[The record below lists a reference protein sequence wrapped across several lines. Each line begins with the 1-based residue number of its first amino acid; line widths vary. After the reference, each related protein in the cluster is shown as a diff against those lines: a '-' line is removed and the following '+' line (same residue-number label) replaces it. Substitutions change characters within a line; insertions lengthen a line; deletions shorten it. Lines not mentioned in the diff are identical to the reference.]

1 MITALTIDLDS
12 ACDARPG
19 GDLDSSPGDSGS
31 PTGLTLGVA
40 CERLDGDR
48 HRYRYWVHLDG
59 QELARGDD
67 LRGGASHAAN
77 HPQMMVTLIGFLLAD
92 AESYA
97 THQMGRRG
105 EDPPDGYLFGADV
118 AERAYLLAED
128 LSLAREELDAHR

>member
-12 ACDARPG
+12 ACDACPG

-40 CERLDGDR
+40 WERLDGDR

-67 LRGGASHAAN
+67 LRGGAGDDVN
-77 HPQMMVTLIGFLLAD
+77 HRRMMVTLMGFLLAD

-105 EDPPDGYLFGADV
+105 QDPPDGYLFGADV
-118 AERAYLLAED
+118 AERAYLLADE
-128 LSLAREELDAHR
+128 LAAAQDELNTAH

>member
-1 MITALTIDLDS
+1 MITALTIDLGS
-12 ACDARPG
+12 ACDACPG
-19 GDLDSSPGDSGS
+19 GDLGGSPGDSGS
-31 PTGLTLGVA
+31 PTGLRLGVA
-40 CERLDGDR
+40 WERLDGDR

-77 HPQMMVTLIGFLLAD
+77 HPHLMVTLIGFLLAD

-105 EDPPDGYLFGADV
+105 QDPPDGYLFGADA
-118 AERAYLLAED
+118 AERAYLLADE
-128 LSLAREELDAHR
+128 LAAAQDELNAAH